1 MESSKNII
9 NGTIETNGGDVV
21 NGNNNT
27 IVNFIDSLSFLL
39 TEYREQLNQI
49 HVLIL
54 AFKPKT
60 ALGLL
65 TNLENRIKESNAKK
79 DNKITSKLLYLK
91 ALCKR
96 ELEDFTKE
104 DSAQDFIKAYNLNIE
119 DETIKYRAC
128 IEYLNLGDSAKAINL
143 ADDILISDEYNG
155 TAWIVKTFA
164 SNDFTQF
171 IKTVP
176 PVVLKDYKYLH
187 SIIYH
192 IISTHKIR
200 FFGDLKNYGLHLTF
214 DFDRYKVLNFDNKQA
229 WIIAIDLLISKA
241 INSLTLKYISGENFI
256 IENDPDVLSTIGLL
270 KFYIN
275 ALEFTEIY
283 ESTKHHRFYLNYLEY
298 ANTNDEECINDLTK
312 IYDQLEKPYWFYTHC
327 FCQIL
332 NHKKEFHKSLNCLVE
347 YENSNGE
354 LHAEFYLFKSVALHF
369 LERGEEIEILFNDY
383 LNSIEIIDERHLFN
397 LINVFD
403 IIKQHIDDESKFIIH
418 LDKALR
424 KKFIIADLKTILK
437 STVELKHNLPF
448 DLEEIFSSLNSIKGN
463 FSLDSNCKNLIAE
476 NFDRLGKPLE
486 ALNFMDT
493 YIDKSVV
500 SESLR
505 LYIFIIHSLLQN
517 KEDTPKGKGK
527 ELLELLEF
535 WRNTSDHI
543 DEQLL
548 CLEHDLCARIHDLN
562 KLGQIDKLLFSHFP
576 NNKKYLYWYLATLE
590 MTNNC
595 DEIIKI
601 SSSIP
606 DIFENEEIGL
616 YIAGVLLRN
625 KKNIKKG
632 FKILYNLASDK
643 NNAEARMNYFGT
655 SLLFND
661 YFKNFDTV
669 EIGHWVVYLIDDR
682 RERLQITKSTG
693 LQKELLGKKIGET
706 FSQIHSMTKKTNIIT
721 VAEIFN
727 DALNLF
733 REIEE
738 EAKNPAND
746 LGLYSL
752 QIPPDINDFTKFLVE
767 QFGTTGSEEK
777 IHKDKFLDDY
787 YNYRI
792 GYLVVVN
799 AVFKRNFVEAYLY
812 LTGNNRSEFI
822 TVPNIFTAVIDIQN
836 QSLKFVLDFTSLML
850 FYFLEKQLKFEFK
863 HTFIISY
870 NTRRQIESYINSDKN
885 SPESTLSMNIT
896 TEGVEN
902 FFYPEGNKQ
911 TKIDFLQSILE
922 WINKNCQIDLVEEK
936 LDVILKLQKKEND
949 YENAIINNM
958 IDSLHLSLRENH
970 RYISS
975 DVSVFQ
981 FRTGSDFNT
990 NFLNPE
996 KYLLTYYP
1004 EKCNSNFY
1012 RFLLKSN
1019 YLGIN
1024 INYDTLKNEFIEY
1037 IGGRENYYLM
1047 VLENLQFSINNNPNV
1062 ISTCIKF
1069 FNFLN
1074 NTALPLAAINKHA
1087 SEVLIKSM
1095 VGMEPDLIIYY
1106 RKMIKEKLKE
1116 RLSIKLKS

>member
-104 DSAQDFIKAYNLNIE
+104 DSAQDFIKAFNLNKE

-128 IEYLNLGDSAKAINL
+128 IEYLNLGDSEKAINL

-155 TAWIVKTFA
+155 IAWIVKTFT
-164 SNDFTQF
+164 SNDLKQF

-176 PVVLKDYKYLH
+176 PIVLNDYKYQH

-192 IISTHKIR
+192 IISIRKIR
-200 FFGDLKNYGLHLTF
+200 FFDDLKDYGLHLTF
-214 DFDRYKVLNFDNKQA
+214 DFSRYKILNFENKQA

-241 INSLTLKYISGENFI
+241 INSLTLKYISGEHFI
-256 IENDPDVLSTIGLL
+256 FEKDSDILSSIKLL
-270 KFYIN
+270 EFYIN
-275 ALEFTEIY
+275 TLACNEIS
-283 ESTKHHRFYLNYLEY
+283 ETTKHQKFFLNYLKY
-298 ANTNDEECINDLTK
+298 VSANDEESLDKLK
-312 IYDQLEKPYWFYTHC
+312 EIYNQLEKPHWFYTHC

-332 NHKKEFHKSLNCLVE
+332 NHKKEFQLSLNCLVE
-347 YENSNGE
+347 YEEQKGE
-354 LHAEFYLFKSVALHF
+354 LHSEFYFFKSVVLHF
-369 LERGEEIEILFNDY
+369 FSRGEEIEILFNNY
-383 LNSIEIIDERHLFN
+383 LDSIEIIDERHFFN
-397 LINVFD
+397 LINTFD
-403 IIKQHIDDESKFIIH
+403 IINQYVDDEKQFIAH
-418 LDKALR
+418 LDKVLR
-424 KKFIIADLKTILK
+424 KDFIITDLKAVLK
-437 STVELKHNLPF
+437 SSVELKNNLPY
-448 DLEEIFSSLNSIKGN
+448 DVEDIFTLLNSIKENVLLNDN
-463 FSLDSNCKNLIAE
+463 FKNLIAE
-476 NFDRLGKPLE
+476 NFDHLGKPLE

-493 YIDKSVV
+493 YIDKSIV

-505 LYIFIIHSLLQN
+505 LYIFIIHSLLRN
-517 KEDTPKGKGK
+517 KTETPKGKGK
-527 ELLELLEF
+527 ELLGLLEF

-548 CLEHDLCARIHDLN
+548 CLEHDLCARINDLN

-576 NNKKYLYWYLATLE
+576 NNKKYLYWYLVTLE
-590 MTNNC
+590 MKHNC

-655 SLLFND
+655 AMLFND
-661 YFKNFDTV
+661 YFENFEMV
-669 EIGHWVVYLIDDR
+669 KIGHWVIYRIDDR
-682 RERLQITKSTG
+682 QEKIQITKSIG
-693 LQKELLGKKIGET
+693 LQKELLGKRIGET
-706 FSQIHSMTKKTNIIT
+706 FSRNHPMTKKKNNIIII
-721 VAEIFN
+721 EIFN

-738 EAKNPAND
+738 ESKNPAND

-752 QIPPDINDFTKFLVE
+752 QMPPDINDFPKLLME
-767 QFGTTGSEEK
+767 QFGANGTEEK
-777 IHKDKFLDDY
+777 NHNEKLLDDY

-792 GYLVVVN
+792 GYLVLAN
-799 AVFKRNFVEAYLY
+799 TVFKRNFVDSYLH
-812 LTGNNRSEFI
+812 LTGSKQSKFT
-822 TVPNIFTAVIDIQN
+822 TVPNNYTVIIDTQN
-836 QSLKFVLDFTSLML
+836 QSLKFILDFTSLML
-850 FYFLEKQLKFEFK
+850 FYFLEKELKFEFRHK
-863 HTFIISY
+863 FVIAYS
-870 NTRRQIESYINSDKN
+870 TRHQIENYINSEKN

-896 TEGVEN
+896 LEGVEN
-902 FFYPEGNKQ
+902 FFYPEGNK
-911 TKIDFLQSILE
+911 KSRIDFLQSILG
-922 WINKNCQIDLVEEK
+922 WIDKNCEIDLVEEK
-936 LDVILKLQKKEND
+936 LDVILKLSKKKND
-949 YENAIINNM
+949 SENAILNNM
-958 IDSLHLSLRENH
+958 IDSLHLLTRENY
-970 RYISS
+970 RFISS
-975 DVSVFQ
+975 DVSTFL
-981 FRTGSDFNT
+981 FEANRFNN

-996 KYLLTYYP
+996 KYLLTFYP
-1004 EKCNSNFY
+1004 EKCNSAFY

-1024 INYDTLKNEFIEY
+1024 ISYDTLKKEFIEY

-1062 ISTCIKF
+1062 ISTCIEF
-1069 FNFLN
+1069 FNFLISI
-1074 NTALPLAAINKHA
+1074 ALPLSAINKHT
-1087 SEVLIKSM
+1087 SEVLVKSM
-1095 VGMEPDLIIYY
+1095 VGMEPDLIFYY
-1106 RKMIKEKLKE
+1106 RKMIKGNLKRDY
-1116 RLSIKLKS
+1116 RLN